1 MAKNLGWIK
10 LHRSLAYSKLWLSE
24 PFTKGQAWA
33 DLLMLAGRDGIV
45 KTSYQWLTDRWK
57 WKNKAKTFRFLKL
70 LESEG
75 MIVFCSVT
83 ENVTDN
89 VTANVTAF
97 RLINWEK
104 FQHRVTAN
112 VTGSVTADGTL
123 SETLLIRSNTRSIN
137 TRNIK
142 QEPLKPPKRK
152 SRFLSV
158 QGEMSHELGD
168 TSWMEVLNN
177 EEDENEKDLL

>member
-1 MAKNLGWIK
+1 MAKNLGWVK
-10 LHRSLAYSKLWLSE
+10 LHRTLAYNKLWLSE

-33 DLLMLAGRDGIV
+33 DLLMLAGRGGVV
-45 KTSYQWLTDRWK
+45 KASYQWLADRWH
-57 WKNKAKTFRFLKL
+57 WCKAKAYRFIMWLK
-70 LESEG
+70 SEG
-75 MIVFCSVT
+75 MVEFSETQSETVS
-83 ENVTDN
+83 E
-89 VTANVTAF
+89 TASETAF

-104 FQHRVTAN
+104 YQHRETA
-112 VTGSVTADGTL
+112 
-123 SETLLIRSNTRSIN
+123 SETRSETRNETISGNLLISSNKNTN

-142 QEPLKPPKRK
+142 QEPLKPPKRR

-158 QGEMSHELGD
+158 QGEKSHELGD